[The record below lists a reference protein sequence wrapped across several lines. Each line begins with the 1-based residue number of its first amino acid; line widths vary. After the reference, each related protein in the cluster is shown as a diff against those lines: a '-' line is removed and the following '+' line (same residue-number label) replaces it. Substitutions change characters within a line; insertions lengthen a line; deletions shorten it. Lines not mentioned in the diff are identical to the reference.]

1 MARPRCVC
9 AARLAGLRPDPVSAR
24 GRWGGFGLGA
34 GSGSGGA
41 TENRAEGLGRSRVS
55 QPAAR
60 RPGSPRGSAAWS
72 FGRRLGPANGSAPR
86 VPGGA
91 PTTTAKGADMV
102 ISSPSDYR
110 KAAKRFLPPFL
121 FHYIDGAANEE
132 TTARNNVER
141 LRATP
146 LRQRILRDMDGLDTT
161 LELFGEKMSLPLG
174 LSPVGLTGMYRRRGE
189 TQAAAAASAKGVP
202 FTLSSVSLCPIE
214 EVAPFSSRP
223 MWFQLYVL
231 KDRGFMKN
239 VLSRALAAGCS
250 TLVFTVDTPLPGARY
265 RDAHSGMSGPFVWP
279 RRIMQAALHPFWA
292 YDVGIK
298 GRPHD
303 LGNLTRYFGKRVG
316 LVDYM
321 GYVGRNFDQSIGWKD
336 LEWIREFWPGA
347 MVIKGILDP
356 FDAKD
361 AVRFGADGVVVSNHG
376 GRQLDGVPATCEAL
390 PAIAQAVNGDIP
402 VLADSGVRGGLD
414 VLRMLA
420 LGADAAMV
428 GRLYV
433 YALAAGGRKGV
444 ENMIDLVANELRVA
458 MTLTGV
464 KSVRD
469 VPSDC
474 LADPRRLAEM
484 ADEAAQDL
492 QASAAGRAIRE
503 RIREKR
509 AKAQEAA
516 KGSAAESGAGKT
528 DRGHLGG
535 PDGARSEDGAL
546 YGASATMGANR
557 RGADKPNE
565 AGDGDTETQEER

>member
-1 MARPRCVC
+1 M
-9 AARLAGLRPDPVSAR
+9 
-24 GRWGGFGLGA
+24 
-34 GSGSGGA
+34 
-41 TENRAEGLGRSRVS
+41 
-55 QPAAR
+55 
-60 RPGSPRGSAAWS
+60 
-72 FGRRLGPANGSAPR
+72 
-86 VPGGA
+86 
-91 PTTTAKGADMV
+91 
-102 ISSPSDYR
+102 
-110 KAAKRFLPPFL
+110 
-121 FHYIDGAANEE
+121 
-132 TTARNNVER
+132 
-141 LRATP
+141 
-146 LRQRILRDMDGLDTT
+146 
-161 LELFGEKMSLPLG
+161 
-174 LSPVGLTGMYRRRGE
+174 
-189 TQAAAAASAKGVP
+189 
-202 FTLSSVSLCPIE
+202 
-214 EVAPFSSRP
+214 
-223 MWFQLYVL
+223 
-231 KDRGFMKN
+231 
-239 VLSRALAAGCS
+239 
-250 TLVFTVDTPLPGARY
+250 
-265 RDAHSGMSGPFVWP
+265 
-279 RRIMQAALHPFWA
+279 
-292 YDVGIK
+292 GIK

-516 KGSAAESGAGKT
+516 KGSAAGSGAGKT